1 MYLYYVW
8 SFINVNKMYHCALLQ
23 VLFNCIQDR
32 YVYGCPSFW
41 LGLFLVPCVVLLSDI
56 AIKT

>member
-1 MYLYYVW
+1 MYLY
-8 SFINVNKMYHCALLQ
+8 ALLQ
-23 VLFNCIQDR
+23 VLLNCVQDR

-41 LGLFLVPCVVLLSDI
+41 LGLFLVPCIVLLSDI